1 MKFEVETLRQAWR
14 KTHPS
19 GEQAGQQAF
28 ERWMK
33 TAMRLSV
40 VTSAVALAVET
51 GHSCLEILRLVRKI
65 NDQLIEGKPV
75 VI

>member
-1 MKFEVETLRQAWR
+1 MKYEVATMQQAWR
-14 KTHPS
+14 KEHPA
-19 GEQAGQQAF
+19 GEQASEQAF
-28 ERWMK
+28 ELWMK
-33 TAMRLSV
+33 TSMRLSV